1 MERSSLTIEEQETH
15 INWSRGDKRAKV
27 YASDVTTMNRLDKLV
42 DAEGSEWT
50 LDKEYR
56 EKDGSCSSKFYS
68 CPVELISFRT
78 KRMTRDLT
86 EEQRE
91 ELSQR
96 MRDLRAKQLSPKN
109 ENFDENNQ
117 SEEH

>member
-27 YASDVTTMNRLDKLV
+27 YASDVLTMNRLDKLV
-42 DAEGSEWT
+42 EAEDSEWK

-56 EKDGSCSSKFYS
+56 EKDGTCSGKFYS
-68 CPVELISFRT
+68 CPVEFISFRS
-78 KRMTRDLT
+78 KRTTREYT

-91 ELSQR
+91 EFARR
-96 MRDLRAKQLSPKN
+96 MQESRLNK
-109 ENFDENNQ
+109 
-117 SEEH
+117 